1 MSRILRRTFSPV
13 VMLIAMLGANQ
24 PSSSVFPSAHGDE
37 PSDAPSREAAISPTD
52 APIKLFNGR
61 NLDGF
66 YTWIRDTKYE
76 DPRKVFT
83 VQDGMIHVS
92 GDGYGGLITKNSYR
106 DYHLIVEFK
115 WGEKAWGDRVD
126 RARDSGVLVHA
137 WGPDGGYSNT
147 WMASIEAQIIEG
159 GVGDILV
166 LSGTDPTTGKVLT
179 TSLTAETTEDRDGE
193 TVWEKGGER
202 HTLSGGRINWFGRD
216 VDWADK
222 LGFRGKDDVES
233 PSGQWTRLEVIAD
246 GDSLQ
251 YIVNGVV
258 VNEGL
263 EAKPDFGKLV
273 LQTEQAEMF
282 VRRYEMWP
290 LGKAPTDKLKQ

>member
-1 MSRILRRTFSPV
+1 M
-13 VMLIAMLGANQ
+13 
-24 PSSSVFPSAHGDE
+24 
-37 PSDAPSREAAISPTD
+37 
-52 APIKLFNGR
+52 
-61 NLDGF
+61 
-66 YTWIRDTKYE
+66 
-76 DPRKVFT
+76 
-83 VQDGMIHVS
+83 
-92 GDGYGGLITKNSYR
+92 
-106 DYHLIVEFK
+106 
-115 WGEKAWGDRVD
+115 
-126 RARDSGVLVHA
+126 
-137 WGPDGGYSNT
+137 
-147 WMASIEAQIIEG
+147 
-159 GVGDILV
+159 
-166 LSGTDPTTGKVLT
+166 
-179 TSLTAETTEDRDGE
+179 
-193 TVWEKGGER
+193 VWEKGGER

-251 YIVNGVV
+251 YKVNGVV

-290 LGKAPTDKLKQ
+290 LGKAPTDKLEQ